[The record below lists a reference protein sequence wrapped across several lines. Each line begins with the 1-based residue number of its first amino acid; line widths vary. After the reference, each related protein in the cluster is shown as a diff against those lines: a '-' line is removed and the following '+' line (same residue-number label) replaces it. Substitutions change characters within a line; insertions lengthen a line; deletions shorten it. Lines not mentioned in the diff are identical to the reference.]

1 MRSPGR
7 SGLLLIPLLISMSV
21 SSFGQSVWFE
31 DFESGTETT
40 SGNATGSN
48 ATAWDAL
55 PSPSGGAA
63 SFTRLNA
70 GAPYGGIFFINQTGT
85 EGVWET
91 DLINISAL
99 GDVALEITVG
109 GLNATASDY
118 VRAYYRING
127 GPEILFGQAIGAP
140 GLVVFTAASAIVSG
154 NDLRI
159 VVRGFDGSG
168 GGGAM
173 GFDNVTVSDIEVLY
187 SRANTAW
194 DVGTTWSKVA
204 LGGASCGCTPDSET
218 RVIIG
223 NNNTVTL
230 PANGTTA
237 GLEIRNTGQLVWT
250 NNTVSLAMARGGLLD
265 VQSGGILSR
274 AATTGSTINFA
285 NYSYNVQNAG
295 TLNIGALVYAGSGN
309 STLANSG
316 TLTLATTIGLS
327 ITGGNGYTFNNSG
340 TLNFA
345 DLSIGGADITV
356 NNSGTINQ
364 TGNFTGVDA
373 GSSFNNLAG
382 GIWNFGGSTIT
393 NVRLF
398 ANNNSNTFNY
408 NRAGNQTIITPQN
421 AYSNLTLSGSG
432 AKTATANFTVN
443 GNWTRS
449 GTATY
454 TNGGFRVTLNGSI
467 AQTISAV
474 GGETFANLTINNSF
488 GTSPQITLSNPVTVS
503 TNLTMTDGNVNL
515 NGNNFNLSSNAAGAL
530 THSLAS
536 TAGWMYGGSIT
547 RAFPTTTIAVG
558 NVAGYFPMG
567 TATNSRPFFLGKNN
581 PANSNGTLTISYTDA
596 NSATNVSFNDGA
608 TPIQRRH
615 DAFWHVTK
623 TGMTAGTFD
632 INAGGTGFTI
642 GAVNETRLTRQ
653 NDAIGIGT
661 AAASVAPATDIRV
674 RRTGVPA
681 AGLANDFYLAST
693 NSVNSPLPVELDFF
707 NARVEGDKVVTSW
720 RTSQEK
726 NNDYFTVEKTVDFET
741 FYEVGRQESKGND
754 AEGNSYSIDD
764 ELPFPGRSYYRL
776 KQTDLDGA
784 FKYSSPVVV
793 EFSEPESGLLKAFPN
808 PSDGKNFTV
817 EIRGVSGVSVVP
829 VSIYNQQGQKIM
841 EVLAN
846 AEGPGVFRK
855 EVSLIESLAPG
866 IYVIKAGRTKHL
878 IGKLVVK

>member
-7 SGLLLIPLLISMSV
+7 SGLLFTAIIFLV
-21 SSFGQSVWFE
+21 SAPVLGQVYFE
-31 DFESGTETT
+31 NFTGEANGATSGTAVGGTWSTT
-40 SGNATGSN
+40 
-48 ATAWDAL
+48 L
-55 PSPSGGAA
+55 PTGGAG
-63 SFTRLNA
+63 SFCRA
-70 GAPYGGIFFINQTGT
+70 DVGAPYGGILRVDNTGT
-85 EGVWET
+85 EGVWRSNV
-91 DLINISAL
+91 LNIAAL
-99 GDVALEITVG
+99 GEVALEVLMG
-109 GLNATASDY
+109 GIGTSASDY
-118 VRAYYRING
+118 VRAYYRIDG
-127 GPEILFGQAIGAP
+127 GSEVMFAEVLGQGA
-140 GLVVFTAASAIVSG
+140 LVVFTASSAVVSG
-154 NDLRI
+154 STLQI
-159 VVRGFDGSG
+159 VIRGMDASG
-168 GGGAM
+168 GGGLM
-173 GFDNVTVSDIEVLY
+173 GFDDVTVTDISLLY
-187 SRANTAW
+187 SRASTAW
-194 DVGTTWSKVA
+194 NVGSTWSTTGFA
-204 LGGASCGCTPDSET
+204 GASCACTPDGAS

-223 NNNTVTL
+223 GGRSVTFTADGNAAGIEIQNTGTLTWLTNNNSDLT
-230 PANGTTA
+230 
-237 GLEIRNTGQLVWT
+237 ID
-250 NNTVSLAMARGGLLD
+250 RGGAVLI
-265 VQSGGILSR
+265 QSGGILTR
-274 AATTGSTINFA
+274 GITTGSTLQFG
-285 NYSYNVQNAG
+285 NYTYAVNNAG
-295 TLNIGALVYAGSGN
+295 TLNIGALVYTGSGN
-309 STLANSG
+309 SVLTNSG
-316 TLTLATTIGLS
+316 TMTLATTVGLS
-327 ITGGNGYTFNNSG
+327 IAGGNGYTFNNSG

-345 DLSIGGADITV
+345 ELSIGGADITV

-382 GIWNFGGSTIT
+382 GTWNFGGSTIT

-432 AKTATANFTVN
+432 IKTATANFNVN

-474 GGETFANLTINNSF
+474 SGETFANLTINNSF
-488 GTSPQITLSNPVTVS
+488 GTSPQIVLNNPVTVS
-503 TNLTMTDGNVNL
+503 TNLTMTDGNVDL
-515 NGNNFNLSSNAAGAL
+515 DGNTFTLSSNAAGAL

-547 RAFPTTTIAVG
+547 RAFPTTAIAVG

-596 NSATNVSFNDGA
+596 NSATNVTFNDGA

-615 DAFWHVTK
+615 NAFWHVTK

-693 NSVNSPLPVELDFF
+693 NSVNTPLPVELDFF
-707 NARVEGDKVVTSW
+707 HARVEGDIVITSW
-720 RTSQEK
+720 KTSQEK

-741 FYEVGRQESKGND
+741 FYEVGRLESKGND
-754 AEGNSYSIDD
+754 AEGNSYSLDD

-776 KQTDLDGA
+776 KQSDFDGA

-808 PSDGKNFTV
+808 PSDGKNFTLEV
-817 EIRGVSGVSVVP
+817 RGVSGVSVVP

-841 EVLAN
+841 EVLIN
-846 AEGPGVFRK
+846 ADGSTVFRK
-855 EVSLIESLAPG
+855 EISLTESLATG
-866 IYVIKAGRTKHL
+866 IYVVKAGRTKQL